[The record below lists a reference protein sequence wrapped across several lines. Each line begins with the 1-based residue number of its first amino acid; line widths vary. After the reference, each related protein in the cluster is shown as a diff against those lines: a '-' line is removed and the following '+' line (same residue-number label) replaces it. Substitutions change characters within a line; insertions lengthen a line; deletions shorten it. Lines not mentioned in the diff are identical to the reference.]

1 LSVPISA
8 STGKLSNLDLVQAQ
22 LDAYNAQDLD
32 AYCSYFADDIVVADL
47 NGAVTTQGLATYRS
61 NYDAVFKKF
70 PENKVEL
77 LNRMVLG
84 STIMDHEK
92 VVRSPGGDT
101 FEVIA
106 IYTLADGKIARVD
119 FAK

>member
-1 LSVPISA
+1 MSA
-8 STGKLSNLDLVQAQ
+8 NLIVAQKQ

-32 AYCSYFADDIVVADL
+32 AYCAFFAADVVVADL
-47 NGAVTTQGLATYRS
+47 NGAVTTQGGDAYRAR
-61 NYDAVFKKF
+61 YAKTFGDF
-70 PENKVEL
+70 PENKAEL
-77 LNRMVLG
+77 LNRIAVG
-84 STIMDHEK
+84 STVIDHEK
-92 VVRSPGGDT
+92 VIRKPSGDT

>member
-1 LSVPISA
+1 MTA
-8 STGKLSNLDLVQAQ
+8 GKLSNVDLVQAQ

-32 AYCSYFADDIVVADL
+32 RYCSYFADDIQVADL
-47 NGAVTTQGLATYRS
+47 NKPPHTSDIETYRK
-61 NYDAVFKKF
+61 NYAGVFAKF

-77 LNRMVLG
+77 LNRMVCG
-84 STIMDHEK
+84 STVIDHEK
-92 VVRSPGGDT
+92 VIRSPGGET

>member
-1 LSVPISA
+1 LTA
-8 STGKLSNLDLVQAQ
+8 QHKLSNVDVIQAQ

-32 AYCSYFADDIVVADL
+32 AYCAFFAGDVVVSDL
-47 NGAVTTQGLATYRS
+47 NGAVGVQGLEAYRTK
-61 NYDAVFKKF
+61 YAGVFKQF

-77 LNRMVLG
+77 LSRMVCG
-84 STIMDHEK
+84 ATVIDHEK
-92 VVRSPGGDT
+92 VVRSPGGET

>member
-1 LSVPISA
+1 MTAQARLSAV
-8 STGKLSNLDLVQAQ
+8 DLAQAQ

-32 AYCSYFADDIVVADL
+32 AYCAFFADDVVVADL
-47 NGAVTTQGLATYRS
+47 NGNVTVRGADAYRAK
-61 NYDAVFKKF
+61 YLQVFKDF
-70 PENKVEL
+70 PENKAEL
-77 LNRMVLG
+77 VNRIVVG
-84 STIMDHEK
+84 STVVDHER
-92 VVRSPGGDT
+92 VIRRPGGET

>member
-1 LSVPISA
+1 LTAQAQLSA
-8 STGKLSNLDLVQAQ
+8 TDLVQGQ

-32 AYCSYFADDIVVADL
+32 AYCAFYADDVVVSDL
-47 NGAVTTQGLATYRS
+47 NGAVSVQGIAAYRAK
-61 NYDAVFKKF
+61 YDGVFKQF

-77 LNRMVLG
+77 LNRIVCG
-84 STIMDHEK
+84 ATVIDHER
-92 VVRSPGGDT
+92 VVRKPGGDS

>member
-1 LSVPISA
+1 LTVA
-8 STGKLSNLDLVQAQ
+8 GKLSNADLIQAQ
-22 LDAYNAQDLD
+22 LEAYNAQDLD
-32 AYCSYFADDIVVADL
+32 AYCAFFAETVVVADL
-47 NGAVTTQGLATYRS
+47 NGATSTEGLSAYRAK
-61 NYDAVFKKF
+61 YDRVFKQF
-70 PENKVEL
+70 PQNKVEL
-77 LNRMVLG
+77 INRMVCG
-84 STIMDHEK
+84 STVIDHEK

>member
-1 LSVPISA
+1 MTVA
-8 STGKLSNLDLVQAQ
+8 GKLSNLDLVQAQ
-22 LDAYNAQDLD
+22 LEAYNAQDLD
-32 AYCSYFADDIVVADL
+32 AYCAFFAEGVLVADL
-47 NGAVTTQGLATYRS
+47 NGAPSLQGLEAYRAK
-61 NYDAVFKKF
+61 YAQVFKDF

-77 LNRMVLG
+77 MNRIAVG
-84 STIMDHEK
+84 ATVIDHEK
-92 VVRSPGGDT
+92 VVRRPGGET